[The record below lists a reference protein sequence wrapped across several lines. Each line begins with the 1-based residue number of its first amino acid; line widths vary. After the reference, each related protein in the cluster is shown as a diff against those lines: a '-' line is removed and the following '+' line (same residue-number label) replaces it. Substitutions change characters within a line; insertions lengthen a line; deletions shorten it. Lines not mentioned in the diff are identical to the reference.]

1 MYQNTVISVP
11 FYCSFGAF
19 TVHRVGF
26 GDALK
31 GLSGVWPSPVV
42 AAQLVRRNPKGWL
55 GTLNT
60 CATAFG

>member
-31 GLSGVWPSPVV
+31 GLDSVRP
-42 AAQLVRRNPKGWL
+42 AAMMATFLGDGYLEGWL
-55 GTLNT
+55 TALQF
-60 CATAFG
+60 CAA